1 MEFSA
6 IAAVTFAT
14 KERQMSKERLNESG
28 RTTNKIRL
36 DEWLFWLCLILIVFT
51 LAFAIWRVR

>member
-1 MEFSA
+1 
-6 IAAVTFAT
+6 
-14 KERQMSKERLNESG
+14 MSKERLNESG